1 MANSFLSLENLL
13 SLNKGAYGE
22 TRTLVRVGLLV
33 LALEPA
39 VDREPFDPAA
49 QAAAL
54 VGDRAREPAEALGV
68 QRLHALGELL
78 VGAAQACGDIGEI

>member
-1 MANSFLSLENLL
+1 MQ
-13 SLNKGAYGE
+13 
-22 TRTLVRVGLLV
+22 LVRVGLLV

-54 VGDRAREPAEALGV
+54 VGDRAREPAEGQVRVRVLVRVRVRVMVQSGLGFN
-68 QRLHALGELL
+68 
-78 VGAAQACGDIGEI
+78 